1 MVHKV
6 HAKGYAIEHKKK
18 KNSKK
23 KGGAAL
29 DPRYRTGPA
38 KFPITGKTRYDQT
51 LYYKLKGR

>member
-29 DPRYRTGPA
+29 DPKYRTGPA

-51 LYYKLKGR
+51 LLKGK